1 MARAKATTT
10 ASTAA
15 YIESMLVELRS
26 MSERIDEQFLSYL
39 IEMAM
44 MEANHIAN
52 RPLHSANGEGFH
64 RSTNEIQKLYMND
77 EL

>member
-1 MARAKATTT
+1 MARANATSNTST
-10 ASTAA
+10 AS
-15 YIESMLVELRS
+15 YIESMLGELRS